1 MIAAFPGPARRGLML
16 IVSSPS
22 GAGKTTIA
30 RRLLAADKNLHMSV
44 SVTTRSPRPDE
55 QPGVDYRFV
64 KQAEFDAMVAAGEL
78 MEHARVFGRDYGT
91 PRLPVERA
99 IGEGRDVLF
108 DIDWQGAQQLTETA
122 RDAVVKVFILP
133 PSPGALE
140 ARLRKRA
147 QDSEEAVAGRIA
159 KAAGEMTHWAEYDYI
174 IVNDGIERAV
184 ADVTAIL
191 AAERLRRARYV
202 GMSRFVAGLQSG

>member
-1 MIAAFPGPARRGLML
+1 MSGAPPGLPRRGLML
-16 IVSSPS
+16 VLSSPS

-30 RRLLAADKNLHMSV
+30 RRLLADDRNLHMSV
-44 SVTTRSPRPDE
+44 SVTTRSPRVGE
-55 QPGVDYRFV
+55 RPGVDYRFV
-64 KQAEFDAMVAAGEL
+64 KQAEFDAMVADGEL

-99 IGEGRDVLF
+99 LGEGRDVLF
-108 DIDWQGAQQLTETA
+108 DIDWQGAQQLTEAA

-140 ARLRKRA
+140 RRLRKRA

-159 KAAGEMTHWAEYDYI
+159 KAAGEMTHWAEYDYVV
-174 IVNDGIERAV
+174 VNGGIERAV
-184 ADVTAIL
+184 ADVAAIL
-191 AAERLRRARYV
+191 AAERLRRARYAS
-202 GMSRFVAGLQSG
+202 MSRFVAGLQSG